1 MGVVVV
7 PRKTCETP
15 VLPFSPCHSFLCY
28 RVIET
33 LGIIVFR
40 TLSLQCLTLVAI
52 YLRVGLDESCG
63 FLLTQNILQI
73 CEKVIHKKCSY
84 RKRRM
89 SINLQIKEILLK
101 QKASLLE
108 FEFF

>member
-1 MGVVVV
+1 MELL
-7 PRKTCETP
+7 C
-15 VLPFSPCHSFLCY
+15 SPWHSFLCW
-28 RVIET
+28 RVIGT

-40 TLSLQCLTLVAI
+40 TLSLQCLTLAAI
-52 YLRVGLDESCG
+52 YLRVGLDDSCG

-73 CEKVIHKKCSY
+73 CEKFIDKKSSY
-84 RKRRM
+84 RKRM
-89 SINLQIKEILLK
+89 MGINLLQIKEILLK